1 VYHDKTGLDIPKV
14 LAGPHATV
22 LNARAE
28 RCSLIPCRCRF
39 DCDWR
44 RTVRWIYSAIATML
58 LGVPA
63 FGANAEIT
71 EINVAQQYGVSFL
84 PLMVMEREQLVEK
97 HANALGLPTLKARW
111 VSVAGPSV
119 MNDGVISG
127 AIQFIAVGAPSLIT
141 LWDKTKSNVQ
151 VKGVS
156 AMTTYPLYLNVRNP
170 DIKSIKDFSDKD
182 KIVVP
187 SIKVSTQAIML
198 QMEASKVFGDANY
211 GRLDPYTV
219 GLSHPDG
226 LLALTNNS
234 GGVDAH
240 FTSSPFHE
248 QEMKLPGVRTLTTN
262 YRILGGQATAVVIA
276 ASTKFR
282 EANPKAY
289 QAFYDA
295 LKEAIDTINKDKR
308 AAAAIYLSQAKD
320 SKDSVDDICAII
332 NASDYSYTLIPQK
345 VGATADFMYKI
356 GSIKNRPASW
366 KELFF
371 PEVHTL
377 PGD

>member
-1 VYHDKTGLDIPKV
+1 MQWVS
-14 LAGPHATV
+14 
-22 LNARAE
+22 RALVA
-28 RCSLIPCRCRF
+28 LI
-39 DCDWR
+39 
-44 RTVRWIYSAIATML
+44 VGISASGTYAD
-58 LGVPA
+58 V
-63 FGANAEIT
+63 T
-71 EINVAQQYGVSFL
+71 EVNVAKQYGVSFL
-84 PLMVMEREQLVEK
+84 PLMVMERDNLVEK
-97 HANALGLPTLKARW
+97 HAKALGLPDLKVNW

-141 LWDKTKSNVQ
+141 LWDKTKNNVQ

-170 DIKSIKDFSDKD
+170 NIKSIKDFTDKD
-182 KIVVP
+182 KIAVP

-198 QMEASKVFGDANY
+198 QMEAARVFGDANY
-211 GRLDPYTV
+211 ATLDPYTV

-262 YRILGGQATAVVIA
+262 YQILGGPATAVVIA

-282 EANPKAY
+282 EGNPKVY
-289 QAFYDA
+289 QAFFEA
-295 LKEAIDTINKDKR
+295 LGEAIATINKDKR
-308 AAAAIYLSQAKD
+308 AASKVYLEQAKD
-320 SKDSVDDICAII
+320 TKDTVDDIYAMI
-332 NASDYSYTLIPQK
+332 NALDYSYTLTPQK

-356 GSIKNRPASW
+356 GSIKTKPSSW

-371 PEVHTL
+371 PEVQNL